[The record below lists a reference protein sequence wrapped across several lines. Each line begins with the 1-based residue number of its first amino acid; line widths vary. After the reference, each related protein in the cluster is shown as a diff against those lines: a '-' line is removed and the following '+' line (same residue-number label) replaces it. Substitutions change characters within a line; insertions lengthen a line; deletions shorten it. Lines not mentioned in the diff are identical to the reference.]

1 MFGGVHFFSG
11 GSRYL
16 ILHLEEENERKE
28 KKLKEKKNNNNCFV
42 FVCCFMKFETAAAL
56 SEGQEITYF
65 GVCLLLQ
72 KLADCGL

>member
-1 MFGGVHFFSG
+1 M
-11 GSRYL
+11 
-16 ILHLEEENERKE
+16 KE
-28 KKLKEKKNNNNCFV
+28 KKERKKNNNNCFV

-72 KLADCGL
+72 KLADCCGLLPCCCSSSIVAKK

>member
-1 MFGGVHFFSG
+1 METW
-11 GSRYL
+11 YL
-16 ILHLEEENERKE
+16 ILHLEEDERKE
-28 KKLKEKKNNNNCFV
+28 GKKINNNNCFV

>member
-1 MFGGVHFFSG
+1 M
-11 GSRYL
+11 
-16 ILHLEEENERKE
+16 KE
-28 KKLKEKKNNNNCFV
+28 KKERKKNNNNCFV